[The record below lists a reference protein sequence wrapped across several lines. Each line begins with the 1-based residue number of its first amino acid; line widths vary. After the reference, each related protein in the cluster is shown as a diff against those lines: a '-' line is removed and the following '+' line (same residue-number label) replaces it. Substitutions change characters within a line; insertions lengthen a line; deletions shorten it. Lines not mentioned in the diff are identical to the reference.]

1 MDIINEFAEVIRL
14 INTHVHMKADVLLL
28 RHWKLHCKVQNV
40 IWKLKKQLKKSIIFF
55 SVIVPAALNVRKQK

>member
-1 MDIINEFAEVIRL
+1 MKKRSASEMDIINEFAEVIRL

-40 IWKLKKQLKKSIIFF
+40 I
-55 SVIVPAALNVRKQK
+55 